1 MSFDFLEL
9 AKQFGPFV
17 AFTVYFVWQGWQR
30 EKRQSARIDELANQ
44 QKETLT
50 KLVVDS
56 TAALAN
62 STKVI
67 EQNTRVMSR
76 MDRVISRYCS
86 DMECDKNADQRE

>member
-1 MSFDFLEL
+1 MSFDFVEL

-56 TAALAN
+56 TAALAHN
-62 STKVI
+62 TTVI
-67 EQNTRVMSR
+67 EQNTKIMSR
-76 MDRVISRYCS
+76 MDRVISRYCD
-86 DMECDKNADQRE
+86 DMECDKNDDER